1 MNRDLKFPAWGLVL
15 VIVCIAILCVGGFAY
30 FHMQR
35 LSSQLTSEVAPF
47 SVMKEP
53 VVTDLPMESQPLSPA
68 SSLADDQ

>member
-1 MNRDLKFPAWGLVL
+1 MNRGHRFLAWALVL
-15 VIVCIAILCVGGFAY
+15 VCIVALCVGGFAY

-47 SVMKEP
+47 SITREP
-53 VVTDLPMESQPLSPA
+53 VVTDLPIETQSLSPA